1 MPSNAQSAQAEAQQR
16 RQAVTM
22 FRAGHAAPAI
32 AAALH
37 RSRRWVYDWV
47 AYQQQ
52 HPHTHFRSASR
63 ASHRHPNRIS
73 RQTAYRVAQLRQT
86 LTHQRNARLRYAP
99 VGARTIRRELEK
111 SRVKPC
117 PSLSTIQRILQ
128 RRGLTQPQPVAAR
141 SYRPHPLATY
151 PNAVQATDIVTR
163 WLTGG
168 AVVQTF
174 TTVDH
179 WTNAASATPQP
190 HKQATAA
197 REHLLKTWQ
206 ELGVPDVAQFD
217 NESAFSGGRQPHRLS
232 PIVRLC
238 LYVGSEVLFTP
249 EYEADYNWEVETFNN
264 FWAHQCWA
272 KHRFTSRGRIPPI
285 YRRFLAWYDTDY
297 VAPRQTNTPHQL
309 RKGCCLYR
317 LPSALAKHIPADLP
331 ICRGRVHAV
340 RCVSAEG
347 QVKFL
352 QETFRVGKRYHGKYV
367 WLTLN
372 TAKQTLTVYYQAEAE
387 ADWQTLKVFP
397 YPLDERVAPVLKPF
411 ARLHHAHRSVCT
423 MR

>member
-1 MPSNAQSAQAEAQQR
+1 MPPDTKSTEAEAQQR
-16 RQAVTM
+16 HEAVKM
-22 FRAGHAAPAI
+22 FRAGHSAPAI
-32 AAALH
+32 ATAFH
-37 RSRRWVYDWV
+37 HSRRWVYDWV
-47 AYQQQ
+47 AYQRQ
-52 HPHTHFRSASR
+52 HPHTRFRSASR

-73 RQTAYRVAQLRQT
+73 RQTTYRIVQLRQT
-86 LTHQRNARLRYAP
+86 LARQRNARLRYAP

-111 SRVKPC
+111 RRVKPC
-117 PSLSTIQRILQ
+117 PSLSTIQRTLQ
-128 RRGLTQPQPVAAR
+128 RRGLTQPQPAEAR
-141 SYRPHPLATY
+141 SYRPHPPATY

-168 AVVQTF
+168 EVVQTF

-179 WTNAASATPQP
+179 FTNTASATPQP
-190 HKQATAA
+190 HKRAAAA

-206 ELGVPDVAQFD
+206 TMGLPDLAQFD
-217 NESAFSGGRQPHRLS
+217 NESAFSGSRQPHRLS

-238 LYVGSEVLFTP
+238 LYVGSDVLFTP
-249 EYEADYNWEVETFNN
+249 EYEADYNWGVETFNN

-272 KHRFTSRGRIPPI
+272 KHHFTSRGRIPPV
-285 YRRFLAWYDTDY
+285 YRRFLAWYDADY
-297 VAPRQTNTPHQL
+297 VAPRQTNTPQQL
-309 RKGCCLYR
+309 RKGHR
-317 LPSALAKHIPADLP
+317 LPHLPQRLTQHIPDDLP
-331 ICRGRVHAV
+331 ICRGRVHAI

-347 QVKFL
+347 NVKFL
-352 QETFRVGKRYHGKYV
+352 QETFQVGKRSHDKYV

-397 YPLDERVAPVLKPF
+397 YPLDEPVVPVLKPF
-411 ARLHHAHRSVCT
+411 ARLHPAHRSVCT

>member
-1 MPSNAQSAQAEAQQR
+1 MPPTLPSTETEAQQR
-16 RQAVTM
+16 HEAVKM
-22 FRAGHAAPAI
+22 FRAGHSAPRI
-32 AAALH
+32 ATALH

-47 AYQQQ
+47 AYQHQ
-52 HPHTHFRSASR
+52 HPHTRFRSASR
-63 ASHRHPNRIS
+63 ASHRHPNRVS
-73 RQTAYRVAQLRQT
+73 RQMAYRIVQLRQT
-86 LTHQRNARLRYAP
+86 LARQRNARLRYAP

-111 SRVKPC
+111 RRVKPC

-128 RRGLTQPQPVAAR
+128 RHGLTQPHPAEAR
-141 SYRPHPLATY
+141 SYRPHPPATY

-168 AVVQTF
+168 EVVQTF

-179 WTNAASATPQP
+179 FTNTGSATPQP
-190 HKQATAA
+190 HKRAAAA

-206 ELGVPDVAQFD
+206 TMGLPDLAQFD

-272 KHRFTSRGRIPPI
+272 KHRFTSRGRIPPV

-297 VAPRQTNTPHQL
+297 VAPRQANTPQQL
-309 RKGCCLYR
+309 RQGHRLQR
-317 LPSALAKHIPADLP
+317 LPQRLAQHIPEDLP

-347 QVKFL
+347 NVKVL
-352 QETFRVGKRYHGKYV
+352 QETFRVGKRYHAKYV

-372 TAKQTLTVYYQAEAE
+372 TAKQTLTVYYQPEVE

-397 YPLDERVAPVLKPF
+397 YPLNEPVMPVSKPF
-411 ARLHHAHRSVCT
+411 ARLHAHRSVCT